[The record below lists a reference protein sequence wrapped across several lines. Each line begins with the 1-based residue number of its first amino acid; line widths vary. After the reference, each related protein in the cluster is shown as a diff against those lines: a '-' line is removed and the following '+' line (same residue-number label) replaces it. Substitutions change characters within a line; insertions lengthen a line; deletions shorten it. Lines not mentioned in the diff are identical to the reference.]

1 MIPEHAR
8 LEACLKAF
16 RETKPP
22 YRPPIRPWRFL
33 EVGEAILVPTAG
45 SARKGARWVW
55 KKYGWTLSRKKQRD
69 GSGWL
74 VRRVA

>member
-33 EVGEAILVPTAG
+33 EIGQAIVSPDQAPAKAAIDWAKRRG
-45 SARKGARWVW
+45 WVF
-55 KKYGWTLSRKKQRD
+55 TRKKQRD
-69 GSGWL
+69 GTGWL
-74 VRRVA
+74 VKRTA